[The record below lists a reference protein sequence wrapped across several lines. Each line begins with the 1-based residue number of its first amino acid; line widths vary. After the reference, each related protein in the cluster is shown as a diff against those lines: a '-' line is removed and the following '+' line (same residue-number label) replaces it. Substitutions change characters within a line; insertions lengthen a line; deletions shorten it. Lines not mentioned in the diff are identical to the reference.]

1 MPTKTKTIKIALF
14 FILILAVFF
23 RFWQLK
29 NSPPGLYPDEA
40 INANDALESLQNND
54 FKLFYSYNNGREGL
68 FMWLISASFYLFGT
82 SFWALK
88 LPSTIIG
95 TLTVLGVYLFTKEI
109 FIQKKNAETIAL
121 LSSFFLAVSFW
132 HVLFSRVAFR
142 AIIVPFS
149 LVFSFYFLLK
159 SFRIKKIKDAIISG
173 IFFGLGFYSYPGFRL
188 AVILLLPIF
197 IYFWT
202 KNKEEGS
209 EKNFF
214 KLSIAN
220 LLSIFFTALPIGI
233 YFLKNIP
240 DFLGRNSQV
249 SIFSQTNIL
258 KEFFQSLFLHLG
270 MFNFWGDG
278 NWRHNLPRSPQLFWI
293 VGIFFLIGLFLT
305 IKKIIKNLQQ
315 KKLVPECLL
324 IAWFMV
330 MLLPGVLTSEGCPH
344 ALRVIGTIPVV
355 YTLSGLGAFFVYQF
369 LSNKANNKN
378 LLKIVSLM
386 VLLLITFFQYDKYFI
401 KWSLNPETK
410 IGFSSYY
417 VDIGNYLNSLPS
429 SIEKIVIVNFSNT
442 PKPWPKDLPVSAQTT
457 MFIEST
463 ENKQSLYLLPED
475 INEITIEKET
485 VIVPINKKDEE
496 FFQYLKSVF
505 PDGEII
511 NQNNVLIFKI

>member
-1 MPTKTKTIKIALF
+1 MFIKNKTTKIALF
-14 FILILAVFF
+14 FILILSIFF
-23 RFWQLK
+23 RLWQIK

-40 INANDALESLQNND
+40 INGNDALESLQNND
-54 FKLFYSYNNGREGL
+54 FKLFYPYNNGREGL

-88 LPSTIIG
+88 LPSVIIG
-95 TLTVLGVYLFTKEI
+95 VLTVLGTFLFTKEI
-109 FIQKKNAETIAL
+109 FIQKKDSTTIAL
-121 LSSFFLAVSFW
+121 LSSFFLSVSFW
-132 HVLFSRVAFR
+132 HVHFSRVAFR

-159 SFRIKKIKDAIISG
+159 SFRVRKIRDAIISG

-188 AVILLLPIF
+188 AVILLFPIF
-197 IYFWT
+197 IYFWI
-202 KNKEEGS
+202 KNKKEGS
-209 EKNFF
+209 EKSFF
-214 KLSIAN
+214 KLSITN
-220 LLSIFFTALPIGI
+220 LLSIFFTALPIGV

-278 NWRHNLPRSPQLFWI
+278 NWRHNLPRSPQLFWL

-305 IKKIIKNLQQ
+305 IEKIIKNLRQ

-324 IAWFMV
+324 IAWFAV

-344 ALRVIGTIPVV
+344 ALRVIGTIPVI
-355 YTLSGLGAFFVYQF
+355 YTLSGLGAFSIYQ
-369 LSNKANNKN
+369 LISNKTNNKN
-378 LLKIVSLM
+378 LLKISSLM
-386 VLLLITFFQYDKYFI
+386 VLLLIAFFQYDKYFI
-401 KWSLNPETK
+401 KWSLDPEAK

-417 VDIGNYLNSLPS
+417 VDIGNYMNTLPD

-463 ENKQSLYLLPED
+463 ENKQSLYLLPEN
-475 INEITIEKET
+475 INEVTIEKET
-485 VIVPINKKDEE
+485 VIIPINKKDEE
-496 FFQYLKSVF
+496 LFRYLKNIF
-505 PDGEII
+505 PDGQII